1 MKTVFHTDE
10 LSVLLQDF
18 YELTGLRTVVFDA
31 YGIDILS
38 YPKELP
44 DFCKLIRRTENGK
57 LACFQCDQIACKR
70 AKESKK
76 TVMYDCHAGLIEVI
90 TPIFVKNAVVGYL
103 LLSHIVQGIDE
114 KAETQLVKNRCK
126 QYGICENELMSAYQK
141 LQKTEYKKIKS
152 ASNLL
157 SMAASAIYET
167 KLAKIVSGSV
177 QDKLADY
184 LNNNLSKELTSE
196 TICNALEISRTTLF
210 NLSKEMY
217 GLSINKHITN
227 LRMQRA
233 IELLTDSHLS
243 IAQICD
249 EIGIND
255 YNYFFRVF
263 QKHTGFKPS
272 AYKKRS
278 I

>member
-1 MKTVFHTDE
+1 MKTVFRTEE

-38 YPKELP
+38 YPTELP
-44 DFCKLIRRTENGK
+44 DFCKLIRTCENGK
-57 LACFQCDQIACKR
+57 LACFKCDQNACKR

-76 TVMYDCHAGLIEVI
+76 TIMYDCHAGLIEVI
-90 TPIFVKNAVVGYL
+90 APIYVKNAIVGYL
-103 LLSHIVQGIDE
+103 LLSHIVQGVDKI
-114 KAETQLVKNRCK
+114 AETRLVKNRCK
-126 QYGICENELMSAYQK
+126 QYAICENKLMTAYNK
-141 LQKTEYKKIKS
+141 LQKTEYKKIKA

-167 KLAKIVSGSV
+167 KLANIVSGSL
-177 QDKLADY
+177 QDKLTDY
-184 LNNNLSKELTSE
+184 LNNNLSNDLSSE
-196 TICNALEISRTTLF
+196 TICNTLQISRTTLF

-217 GLSINKHITN
+217 GMSIVKHITN
-227 LRMQRA
+227 LRIQRA
-233 IELLTDSHLS
+233 IELLTDSDLS
-243 IAQICD
+243 IAQICT

-263 QKHTGFKPS
+263 QKHTGVKPS
-272 AYKKRS
+272 AYKKRN